1 MFFLFVLIICLNSF
15 SIEFFPLEDLK
26 EGMVGEVKT
35 VLKGTELK
43 TYPIEIKGIIRGTT
57 QKDFIIIGKLRE
69 EEFDKTGIIAGMSGS
84 PVYLEGKLLGA
95 LAYAWLFSKEPLCGI
110 TYIKNLVS
118 LNFQKKE
125 SINFLSYEDL
135 IQGDLKIRERIEE
148 DFIKLIKKSQE
159 NLTFHS
165 YPYKENSFYI
175 IEGGVVKKDINYPI
189 EGGMP
194 ISALLSWGDFD
205 LFASGTITLRDKDT
219 LYAFGH
225 PFLDLGDVEIPF
237 ARAYPE
243 VVVSS
248 LLRSFRLSNRGEIL
262 GSIYIDGKDGI
273 VGKIGKKPQG
283 IKVEVSL
290 LDKRKTFFVVDNP
303 LLLPII
309 SGMGVSSIL
318 YDEKMDS
325 GSAIGRFE
333 IKVFGERDV
342 REEFFIEGEDLLS
355 SIQSKIVSFIGILSL
370 NPFKSFK
377 INSID
382 VNLKDLK
389 EKNKE
394 KILKVWLSKGKI
406 KDKEEF
412 EINILLEDY
421 KGKRNILRERVRFP
435 FTSKSGGE
443 LIIGGF
449 KNLEGLMKKEQF
461 PFQNMEDLIEWIR
474 EKPKE
479 GALNILIKV
488 PINSLLKA
496 PFSFNTTTP
505 FFYSRFP
512 ENKKKSY
519 GIYKIKHIFTS
530 APVEGYYEYKFGGER

>member
-1 MFFLFVLIICLNSF
+1 M
-15 SIEFFPLEDLK
+15 EFFPLEDLK

-43 TYPIEIKGIIRGTT
+43 TYPIEIKGILRGNTER
-57 QKDFIIIGKLRE
+57 DIIIIGKIIE

-110 TYIKNLVS
+110 TYIKNMVS
-118 LNFQKKE
+118 LNLQKKE
-125 SINFLSYEDL
+125 PINFLGSEDL
-135 IQGDLKIRERIEE
+135 IQGDLKIREKIEE
-148 DFIKLIKKSQE
+148 NFIKLIKKSQE
-159 NLTFHS
+159 NLIFHA
-165 YPYKENSFYI
+165 YPYKDNSFYI
-175 IEGGVVKKDINYPI
+175 KEGGVVEKDIYYPL

-194 ISALLSWGDFD
+194 LSALLAWGDFD
-205 LFASGTITLRDKDT
+205 LFASGTITLMEGDT

-225 PFLDLGDVEIPF
+225 PFLDLGDVDIPF

-262 GSIYIDGKDGI
+262 GSIFMDGKDGI

-283 IKVEVSL
+283 IKVEVSFL
-290 LDKRKTFFVVDNP
+290 NKKKSFFIVNNP

-309 SGMGVSSIL
+309 AGMGVSSIL

-325 GSAIGRFE
+325 GPSIGRLE
-333 IKVFGERDV
+333 IKVIGEREV
-342 REEFFIEGEDLLS
+342 KEEFFLESEDLLS

-382 VNLKDLK
+382 INLKDLK
-389 EKNKE
+389 AKNKE
-394 KILKVWLSKGKI
+394 KILKVWLNKGKI
-406 KDKEEF
+406 KDKEEL
-412 EINILLEDY
+412 EINIFLEDY
-421 KGKRNILRERVRFP
+421 KGKKNILREKVRFP
-435 FTSKSGGE
+435 FTSKRGGE
-443 LIIGGF
+443 LIVGGF
-449 KNLEGLMKKEQF
+449 KNLEALIKKEQSS
-461 PFQNMEDLIEWIR
+461 FQNMEDLIEWLK

-479 GALNILIKV
+479 GALNLLIKV

-505 FFYSRFP
+505 FFYSRLP
-512 ENKKKSY
+512 EDKKKNY

-530 APVEGYYEYKFGGER
+530 APVEGYYEYKFGGEK